1 MTTPTPHGRRLPTS
15 TIILAILLALA
26 VAAAVAFALGWFKPG
41 TPEEPAGAQAPARA
55 MASATDTVNT
65 VLKRLTDAGLPLS
78 NIAVTNENT
87 DPNDLLG
94 RPNGYIA
101 RASFELPDGDMD
113 AEQYDMDRGGAI
125 EVWPDDASAHRRS
138 TYLLELDKAAPILGN
153 EYNYVR
159 GPVLLRIT
167 GKVKPSVAAQFEAAF
182 MK

>member
-15 TIILAILLALA
+15 TAILAILLAIA
-26 VAAAVAFALGWFKPG
+26 VAAAVAFALGWFKP
-41 TPEEPAGAQAPARA
+41 TPKAPAGAQAPVQA
-55 MASATDTVNT
+55 MASATDTVTT

-78 NIAVTNENT
+78 NIAVTSENT

-125 EVWPDDASAHRRS
+125 EVWPTEEAARRRS